1 VLNLLIITYSKTN
14 SKKIIYMKKRI
25 IQLIV
30 AGAFAVAPLFMFA
43 QPNPGGNGNGTPVGG
58 DPIGGGGGTA
68 PIGGG
73 IVLLISMAAG
83 YGMKKVFDARNKFEE

>member
-1 VLNLLIITYSKTN
+1 
-14 SKKIIYMKKRI
+14 MKKRI

-30 AGAFAVAPLFMFA
+30 TGAFVVAPLFMFA
-43 QPNPGGNGNGTPVGG
+43 QPGPGGNGNGTPVGG

-73 IVLLISMAAG
+73 IVLLFSMAAG
-83 YGMKKVFDARNKFEE
+83 YGMKKVFDARNKVEEL

>member
-1 VLNLLIITYSKTN
+1 
-14 SKKIIYMKKRI
+14 MKKRI
-25 IQLIV
+25 VQIIV
-30 AGAFAVAPLFMFA
+30 AGAFIAAPLFMFG
-43 QPNPGGNGNGTPVGG
+43 QPAPGNNSGGPNDPVGG

-73 IVLLISMAAG
+73 IVLLLSMAAG

>member
-1 VLNLLIITYSKTN
+1 
-14 SKKIIYMKKRI
+14 MKKRI

-30 AGAFAVAPLFMFA
+30 AGAFAISPLFMFG
-43 QPNPGGNGNGTPVGG
+43 QPNPNQGANGAPVGG

-73 IVLLISMAAG
+73 IALLITMAIG
-83 YGMKKVFDARNKFEE
+83 YGVKSVFNARQKFE

>member
-1 VLNLLIITYSKTN
+1 
-14 SKKIIYMKKRI
+14 MKKRI

-30 AGAFAVAPLFMFA
+30 TGAFVAAPLFMFA

-58 DPIGGGGGTA
+58 DPIGGGTA

-73 IVLLISMAAG
+73 IVLLLSMAAG
-83 YGMKKVFDARNKFEE
+83 YGLKKVFDARNKVEEL

>member
-1 VLNLLIITYSKTN
+1 
-14 SKKIIYMKKRI
+14 MKKRI

-30 AGAFAVAPLFMFA
+30 TGAFVAAPLFMFA

-58 DPIGGGGGTA
+58 PPIGGGGGTA

-73 IVLLISMAAG
+73 IFLMLSLAAG
-83 YGMKKVFDARNKFEE
+83 YGIKKVFDARNKVEELK